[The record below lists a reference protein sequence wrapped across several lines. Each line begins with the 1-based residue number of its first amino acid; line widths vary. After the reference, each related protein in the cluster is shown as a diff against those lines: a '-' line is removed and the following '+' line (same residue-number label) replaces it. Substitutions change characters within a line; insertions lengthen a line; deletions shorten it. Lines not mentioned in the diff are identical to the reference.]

1 MSKHRIR
8 HPAIA
13 VLAARLFCRPAVTP
27 GVARSGADGIGYTY
41 SIDPLFK
48 EFVDFLSSDF
58 EETSM
63 SVGQSNHIVV
73 RNKHLMF
80 YLPTPLRGF
89 TTSLRGFF
97 SGPEHVLSANRIMR
111 AHDYMGSGSVGRGAL
126 GNDEKGFDPDAK
138 NSRMWRQ
145 GTPDGASLARRQ
157 YRDNYPAVIESAEI
171 DKDAW
176 DHVHGLSRVDDNTGV
191 HRDEGRGKIDLSA
204 IPVVGWIA
212 MGMMAAATPQKRILA
227 RPRQSWMGGYN
238 DGHYKRIKSAS
249 QEWIE
254 AQGWNELMPMIYAD
268 RAFII
273 EWFELCA
280 QLGVQTKGMSS
291 AEMDWLRDII
301 GGGQWEK
308 AVTVN
313 IDTSGWPV

>member
-1 MSKHRIR
+1 MSKSRIR

-13 VLAARLFCRPAVTP
+13 VLAARLFCRSAVTP

-63 SVGQSNHIVV
+63 SMGQSNHIVI

-89 TTSLRGFF
+89 TTSLQGFF
-97 SGPEHVLSANRIMR
+97 SGPEYVLSANRIMR

-126 GNDEKGFDPDAK
+126 GNDEVMFDRRAWRGRRLDTVADN
-138 NSRMWRQ
+138 NS
-145 GTPDGASLARRQ
+145 
-157 YRDNYPAVIESAEI
+157 
-171 DKDAW
+171 
-176 DHVHGLSRVDDNTGV
+176 V

-204 IPVVGWIA
+204 IPVVGW
-212 MGMMAAATPQKRILA
+212 MAAATPQKRILA

-254 AQGWNELMPMIYAD
+254 AQGWNELMLMIYAD

-280 QLGVQTKGMSS
+280 QLGVRTKGMSS

>member
-1 MSKHRIR
+1 MSKSRIR

-41 SIDPLFK
+41 SIDPLFR

-63 SVGQSNHIVV
+63 SVGQSNHIVI

-126 GNDEKGFDPDAK
+126 GDDEKGLDPGK
-138 NSRMWRQ
+138 M
-145 GTPDGASLARRQ
+145 RRQ
-157 YRDNYPAVIESAEI
+157 YRDRYPAVVKTWEESAKI
-171 DKDAW
+171 DKAAW
-176 DHVHGLSRVDDNTGV
+176 DHVHGLTTVNEKDSV
-191 HRDEGRGKIDLSA
+191 HRDEGRGKIDLSG

-254 AQGWNELMPMIYAD
+254 AQGWNELMSMIYAD

>member
-27 GVARSGADGIGYTY
+27 GVARAGADGIGYTY
-41 SIDPLFK
+41 TIDPLFK

-63 SVGQSNHIVV
+63 SVGQSNHIVI
-73 RNKHLMF
+73 RSKHLMF

-89 TTSLRGFF
+89 TTGLQGFF
-97 SGPEHVLSANRIMR
+97 SGPEYVLSANKIMR
-111 AHDYMGSGSVGRGAL
+111 AHDYLGSGSVGRGAL
-126 GNDEKGFDPDAK
+126 GNDEVGVEA
-138 NSRMWRQ
+138 R
-145 GTPDGASLARRQ
+145 ALRRQ
-157 YRDNYPAVIESAEI
+157 YRDNYPAVAQTWNESAEI
-171 DKDAW
+171 DKAAW
-176 DHVHGLSRVDDNTGV
+176 DHVHGLSRIDEKDGV